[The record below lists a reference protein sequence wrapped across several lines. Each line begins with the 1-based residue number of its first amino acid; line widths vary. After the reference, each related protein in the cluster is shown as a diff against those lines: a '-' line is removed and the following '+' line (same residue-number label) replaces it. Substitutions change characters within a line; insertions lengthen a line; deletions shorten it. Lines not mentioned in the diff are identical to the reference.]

1 VLREVVAAARRLPR
15 SVPPPPAVWAGIDL
29 ALDRHAV
36 RGRIRRVV
44 SIRPLILAVAAAILV
59 LLTASVTAVVV
70 RRSAGPPAPLAVQ
83 AGDPTSAVE
92 AEFRTAVRELED
104 VLAERRGELS
114 PGALAVVE
122 QSLRVIDAAIL
133 EARAAFAED
142 HDNPALAAVLWN
154 SYRNKVD
161 LLARVTRL

>member
-1 VLREVVAAARRLPR
+1 
-15 SVPPPPAVWAGIDL
+15 VWAGIDRE
-29 ALDRHAV
+29 LDRHAV

-44 SIRPLILAVAAAILV
+44 SIQPVILAAAAAILV
-59 LLTASVTAVVV
+59 LLTATVTAVVV
-70 RRSAGPPAPLAVQ
+70 RRSAGPGATVAVQ
-83 AGDPTSAVE
+83 AGDPASAVE
-92 AEFRTAVRELED
+92 EEFRTAVRELEHA
-104 VLAERRGELS
+104 LAERRGELS
-114 PGALAVVE
+114 PEALAVVE